1 MKGTHIYTNVENSSL
16 IRIDNTASIELMTAA
31 LIPGVMSDNTV
42 NSQKKGEVSLTWN
55 LSGLWQ
61 IYEIACYIYIPW

>member
-42 NSQKKGEVSLTWN
+42 NSQKKGEVSLT
-55 LSGLWQ
+55 
-61 IYEIACYIYIPW
+61 